1 MSQLNGK
8 TILVTGAN
16 RGIGAAVVRELLK
29 TGATKIYAAARNTA
43 TLPDFGDARVH
54 ALTLD
59 IRDEASITA
68 AATAAADTD
77 VLINN
82 AGTAMF
88 ANFIDSPLDVI
99 KADMDTNYYGT
110 LNVIRAFLPHFT
122 RRGAGTI
129 ANVSSVVGLTS
140 SPPLPGYSA
149 SKAALHSLT
158 QNLRLTL
165 HGTGV
170 KVLGIYPG
178 PIETEL
184 WAGNGPAVKA
194 SAESTAELI
203 VAGIAKGDTYI
214 FPDPVAQYIGKLWET
229 DGRTLDV
236 ALANRAEQVEPA

>member
-1 MSQLNGK
+1 MSNLNGK

-16 RGIGAAVVRELLK
+16 RGIGAAVVKALLK
-29 TGATKIYAAARNTA
+29 TGATKIYAAARNTQ

-54 ALTLD
+54 PLALD
-59 IRDEASITA
+59 IRNEASINA
-68 AATAAADTD
+68 AATAAADTE

-88 ANFIDSPLDVI
+88 ADFIDSPLDVI
-99 KADMDTNYYGT
+99 KSDMETNYYGT
-110 LNVIRAFLPHFT
+110 LNVIRAFVPHFAK
-122 RRGAGTI
+122 RGAGTI
-129 ANVSSVVGLTS
+129 ANVASVVGLTS

-158 QNLRLTL
+158 QNLRITL
-165 HGTGV
+165 RDKGI

-194 SAESTAELI
+194 SAESTADLI
-203 VAGIAKGDTYI
+203 VAGLDKGDSYI

-236 ALANRAEQVEPA
+236 ALANREKEPA

>member
-1 MSQLNGK
+1 MSNLNGK
-8 TILVTGAN
+8 TVLVTGAN

-54 ALTLD
+54 PLALD

-68 AATAAADTD
+68 AATAAADTE
-77 VLINN
+77 VLVNN

-88 ANFIDSPLDVI
+88 ADFIDSPLDVI
-99 KADMDTNYYGT
+99 KSDMETNYYGT
-110 LNVIRAFLPHFT
+110 LNVIRAFVPHLA

-129 ANVSSVVGLTS
+129 ANVSSVVGLAS

-158 QNLRLTL
+158 QNLRITL
-165 HGTGV
+165 RDKGI

-184 WAGNGPAVKA
+184 WAGKGPAVKA
-194 SAESTAELI
+194 TTESTAELI
-203 VAGIAKGDTYI
+203 VAGLEKGDTYI

-236 ALANRAEQVEPA
+236 ALADRPKEPA